1 MGLFSLLNWRNGQGK
16 STFPSQQLFVLGEWL
31 SPETLTRLCRI
42 CEPIAFMSI
51 FPYVYHMVSSFHV
64 TDDDRK
70 IALYAG
76 AVTSAFTFAE
86 FCAGV
91 FWGRMS
97 DAFGR
102 KPVLIMGLFGTALS
116 MLLFGFASNLPMA
129 LLARALG
136 GLLNGNIGVLQTTV
150 AELVTKKEHQPRA
163 YSIMPFVW
171 CLGSIVG
178 PALGGALAQPCDNY
192 PSLFARNTIFDRYP
206 FLLPN
211 LVCIAVLIVGITI
224 GILFLEETHAEKRQK
239 RDRGLELGVWL
250 LRRLDDTG
258 VGAENMFGQ
267 PAQDSVPFLYE
278 EPPVGYSSTEN
289 SPRLASMKAP
299 AIPPIDCCHKQ
310 HKSFVRIFTPRV
322 IYIILGYGILAYHSV
337 SFDQLMPIFLSTPI
351 SNTPV
356 HLPFKFQGGMALSTK
371 IIGLMMAVQGVYSM
385 IAQLWLFPC
394 IVRIFGTL
402 RTYRLVMCVWPPL
415 YLAVPYLVLLPSAV
429 QIPFA
434 YIALVCKITL
444 HVIAFPS
451 SAMLLANAAPSKN
464 VLGSINGV
472 GASVASLSRSL
483 GPTFTGFLHSRGLE
497 SGYSILSWWACALI
511 CAIGAV
517 ESFWID
523 EEDQNV
529 PELLEKVPIDDCE
542 TGIQVVGPSML
553 ANPHI
558 DDLMFISPSSP
569 SYYDVNG
576 TSATFDD
583 IVELDLNHN

>member
-1 MGLFSLLNWRNGQGK
+1 
-16 STFPSQQLFVLGEWL
+16 
-31 SPETLTRLCRI
+31 
-42 CEPIAFMSI
+42 
-51 FPYVYHMVSSFHV
+51 
-64 TDDDRK
+64 
-70 IALYAG
+70 
-76 AVTSAFTFAE
+76 
-86 FCAGV
+86 
-91 FWGRMS
+91 
-97 DAFGR
+97 
-102 KPVLIMGLFGTALS
+102 
-116 MLLFGFASNLPMA
+116 
-129 LLARALG
+129 
-136 GLLNGNIGVLQTTV
+136 
-150 AELVTKKEHQPRA
+150 
-163 YSIMPFVW
+163 
-171 CLGSIVG
+171 
-178 PALGGALAQPCDNY
+178 
-192 PSLFARNTIFDRYP
+192 
-206 FLLPN
+206 
-211 LVCIAVLIVGITI
+211 
-224 GILFLEETHAEKRQK
+224 
-239 RDRGLELGVWL
+239 
-250 LRRLDDTG
+250 
-258 VGAENMFGQ
+258 
-267 PAQDSVPFLYE
+267 
-278 EPPVGYSSTEN
+278 
-289 SPRLASMKAP
+289 
-299 AIPPIDCCHKQ
+299 
-310 HKSFVRIFTPRV
+310 
-322 IYIILGYGILAYHSV
+322 
-337 SFDQLMPIFLSTPI
+337 
-351 SNTPV
+351 
-356 HLPFKFQGGMALSTK
+356 MALSTK

-402 RTYRLVMCVWPPL
+402 RAYRLVMCVWPPL
-415 YLAVPYLVLLPSAV
+415 YLAVPYLVLLPSAA

-451 SAMLLANAAPSKN
+451 SAILLANAAPSKN

-511 CAIGAV
+511 CATGAV

-583 IVELDLNHN
+583 IVELDLNHD